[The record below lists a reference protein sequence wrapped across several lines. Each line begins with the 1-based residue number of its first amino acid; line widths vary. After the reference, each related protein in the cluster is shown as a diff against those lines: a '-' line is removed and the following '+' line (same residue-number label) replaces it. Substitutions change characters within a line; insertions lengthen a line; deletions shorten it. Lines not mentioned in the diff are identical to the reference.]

1 MANFI
6 RICRFGSVVQCL
18 PSTKNWMFNRQ
29 VWTRLN
35 ISQLTEFSIVQ
46 SLPVDSCLMLCDIR
60 SLSDDEGSAELVGPR
75 QVGRRKRK
83 AELSAIAES
92 EIRKSLRHLVAA
104 HASAIV
110 NAVPRSP
117 SGTATRLFGNL
128 MRSRQCLIFGRSCI
142 ACTRLTLISSQH
154 VQH

>member
-1 MANFI
+1 
-6 RICRFGSVVQCL
+6 
-18 PSTKNWMFNRQ
+18 MFNRQ

-104 HASAIV
+104 HCKCHSKRRSTITKRNCYTPFREPHAFK
-110 NAVPRSP
+110 AVFDLRKELRSMHK
-117 SGTATRLFGNL
+117 ADADQLA
-128 MRSRQCLIFGRSCI
+128 
-142 ACTRLTLISSQH
+142 ACSTLVCFQAFN
-154 VQH
+154 